1 MARII
6 HKVNPALPK
15 PPRIL
20 NVAAYARVSLGKDT
34 MLHSYSAQISYYSS
48 LIQKRSGWRYAGV
61 YADKAL
67 TGTKAERPEFQRL
80 LEDCRA
86 GKIDLILTKSIS
98 RFARNTVTLLET
110 VRELK
115 ALGIDVFFEEQNIH
129 SMSGDGE
136 LMLTILASYAQE
148 ESRSVSENCKWRI
161 RKRFEAGELANWRF
175 MYGYRI
181 SKGTIEI
188 HPEEAAVVR
197 WVFQCYLDGMG
208 ITNIAQI
215 LRESHVPG
223 YRGGIWSPKRVLDL
237 LCNEKYA
244 GNALLQ
250 KKYVNDHIQ
259 KQEKINHGQLPKYYA
274 EGTHPSIVAPEV
286 FQQASKLRERN
297 RIANGISFDSPQY
310 SAFTGKIVCGQCGK
324 KYRRKVSRTEIAWN
338 CATYL
343 IYGKAQCHTKQV
355 PEDILM
361 DTAAAVLG
369 ISRFDAAIFGER
381 IREIRVPCFN
391 HLVFVFN
398 DGTEVERIWQDKSR
412 SDSWTAEM
420 RAEASATTRRRF
432 EGAHSATKRVKIED
446 FARCTQRLP
455 AGGDGR

>member
-34 MLHSYSAQISYYSS
+34 MLHSYSAQISYYSA
-48 LIQKRSGWRYAGV
+48 LIQKRTGWRYAGV

-67 TGTKAERPEFQRL
+67 TGTKAERPEFQHL

-161 RKRFEAGELANWRF
+161 RKRFEAGELTNWRF

-181 SKGTIEI
+181 NKGMIEM
-188 HPEEAAVVR
+188 HPEEATVVR
-197 WVFQCYLDGMG
+197 WIFQCYLDGMG
-208 ITNIAQI
+208 VNKIARI
-215 LRESHVPG
+215 LRENRVPG

-250 KKYVNDHIQ
+250 KKYVNDHIH

-274 EGTHPSIVAPEV
+274 EGTHPGIITPEV
-286 FQQASKLRERN
+286 FRQASELRERN
-297 RIANGISFDSPQY
+297 RIANGIDCDAPQY
-310 SAFTGKIVCGQCGK
+310 SAFTGKIVCEQCGK
-324 KYRRKVSRTEIAWN
+324 KYHRKVSRTEVAWN

-343 IYGKAQCHTKQV
+343 TYGKAQCHTKQV
-355 PEDILM
+355 PEGILM

-369 ISRFDAAIFGER
+369 ISRFDAAIFDEQ

-391 HLVFVFN
+391 HLVFVFH
-398 DGTEVERIWQDKSR
+398 DGTEVERVWQDKSR
-412 SDSWTAEM
+412 SGSWTAEM
-420 RAEASATTRRRF
+420 RAGAAAAARRRY
-432 EGAHSATKRVKIED
+432 AHE
-446 FARCTQRLP
+446 
-455 AGGDGR
+455 

>member
-1 MARII
+1 MVKTVRKITLKKAF
-6 HKVNPALPK
+6 LPK
-15 PPRIL
+15 RKR
-20 NVAAYARVSLGKDT
+20 VAAYARVSSGKDA
-34 MLHSYSAQISYYSS
+34 MLHSLSTQVSYYSD
-48 LIQKRSGWRYAGV
+48 LIQHNPEWVYAGV
-61 YADKAL
+61 YADEAI
-67 TGTKAERPEFQRL
+67 TGTKGSRAEFQRL

-110 VRELK
+110 VREMK
-115 ALGIDVFFEEQNIH
+115 ALGIDIFFEEQNIH

-208 ITNIAQI
+208 ITNIARI

-223 YRGGIWSPKRVLDL
+223 SRGGTWSPKRVLDL

-250 KKYVNDHIQ
+250 KKYVNDHIH
-259 KQEKINHGQLPKYYA
+259 KQEKINHGQLPKYYV
-274 EGTHPSIVAPEV
+274 EGTHPAIIAPEV
-286 FQQASKLRERN
+286 FQRVSELRERN
-297 RIANGISFDSPQY
+297 RIANGIDFDTPQY
-310 SAFTGKIVCGQCGK
+310 SAFTGKIVCAQCGK
-324 KYRRKVSRTEIAWN
+324 NYRRKVSRTEVAWN

-343 IYGKAQCHTKQV
+343 TYGKAQCHTKQV

-361 DTAAAVLG
+361 DTAASVLG
-369 ISRFDAAIFGER
+369 ISRFDAAIFDER
-381 IREIRVPCFN
+381 IREIRIPCFN
-391 HLVFVFN
+391 HRVFVFQ
-398 DGTEVERIWQDKSR
+398 DGTEVERVWQDKSR
-412 SDSWTAEM
+412 SDSWTDEM
-420 RAEASATTRRRF
+420 RTQAAICARKRF
-432 EGAHSATKRVKIED
+432 EGS
-446 FARCTQRLP
+446 
-455 AGGDGR
+455 DGR